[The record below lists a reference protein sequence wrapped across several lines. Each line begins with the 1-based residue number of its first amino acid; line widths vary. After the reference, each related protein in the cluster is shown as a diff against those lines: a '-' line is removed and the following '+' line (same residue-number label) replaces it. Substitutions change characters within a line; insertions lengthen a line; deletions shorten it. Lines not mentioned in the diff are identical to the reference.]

1 MKQNYFLLIVVLV
14 LVSCSDIKTNKTLN
28 ELTAKTEAYN
38 LFKHTI
44 FKNEL
49 LTLANTAKLDDTFK
63 GKYEIVVKFDSLTAE
78 YLNYLDSLKNQTI
91 NAAFLDEK
99 EKHPYYIQNKFF
111 KEKLVTVKGQQFID
125 TINLF
130 NKNLGLLLETDF
142 PDTKKLIDSLLST
155 KSIKISATQEEDWLS
170 YQFKGV
176 DNQAAISNITLMQS
190 AIESVKSQLMKNIMG
205 DEQFSAS
212 AYKVDVV
219 LEKTNYY
226 AGDKIRGKLFINK
239 SVENLKPKE
248 VVLNGVKLDQ
258 KYFKNGEVEI
268 AIDAP
273 AAAGDYPIEGQ
284 LTISQ
289 GNLEMTLY
297 YNKSYSV
304 IAKSKG
310 TSDEI
315 NANTAIKTK
324 KGVGN
329 AKIVTQPKNNSLT
342 NLEKPVVE
350 IRGNVAD
357 NNGIIKLTRSNFIT
371 SSIDVLI
378 PNSDLVVV
386 VSEFSFKP
394 QDQPTQK
401 IYGNL
406 LNSKSISIINKSKR
420 GRQFKIFNL
429 KISLKS
435 NPSFRLKVPDAV
447 TVELID

>member
-1 MKQNYFLLIVVLV
+1 
-14 LVSCSDIKTNKTLN
+14 
-28 ELTAKTEAYN
+28 
-38 LFKHTI
+38 
-44 FKNEL
+44 
-49 LTLANTAKLDDTFK
+49 
-63 GKYEIVVKFDSLTAE
+63 
-78 YLNYLDSLKNQTI
+78 
-91 NAAFLDEK
+91 
-99 EKHPYYIQNKFF
+99 
-111 KEKLVTVKGQQFID
+111 
-125 TINLF
+125 
-130 NKNLGLLLETDF
+130 
-142 PDTKKLIDSLLST
+142 
-155 KSIKISATQEEDWLS
+155 
-170 YQFKGV
+170 
-176 DNQAAISNITLMQS
+176 
-190 AIESVKSQLMKNIMG
+190 
-205 DEQFSAS
+205 
-212 AYKVDVV
+212 
-219 LEKTNYY
+219 
-226 AGDKIRGKLFINK
+226 
-239 SVENLKPKE
+239 
-248 VVLNGVKLDQ
+248 
-258 KYFKNGEVEI
+258 
-268 AIDAP
+268 
-273 AAAGDYPIEGQ
+273 
-284 LTISQ
+284 
-289 GNLEMTLY
+289 MTLY

-342 NLEKPVVE
+342 NLEKPVIE

>member
-14 LVSCSDIKTNKTLN
+14 LVSCSDIKTNKTLSD
-28 ELTAKTEAYN
+28 LTAKTEAFN
-38 LFKHTI
+38 SFKHTI

-63 GKYEIVVKFDSLTAE
+63 GKYEIVVKFDSLTAD
-78 YLNYLDSLKNQTI
+78 YFNYLDSLKSQTF
-91 NAAFLDEK
+91 NAAFLDKK
-99 EKHPYYIQNKFF
+99 EKHPYYLQNEFF
-111 KEKLVTVKGQQFID
+111 KEKTVTVKGQQFLE
-125 TINLF
+125 TINVF
-130 NKNLGLLLETDF
+130 NKNLGLLLESDF

-155 KSIKISATQEEDWLS
+155 KPIKISDTQEEDWLS

-226 AGDKIRGKLFINK
+226 AGDKVRGKLFINK

-297 YNKSYSV
+297 YNKSYTV
-304 IAKSKG
+304 VAKTKG
-310 TSDEI
+310 PTEQT

-324 KGVGN
+324 KGSN
-329 AKIVTQPKNNSLT
+329 TKIVTQPKNNSLT
-342 NLEKPVVE
+342 NLEKPVIE

-406 LNSKSISIINKSKR
+406 LNSNSISIINKSKR